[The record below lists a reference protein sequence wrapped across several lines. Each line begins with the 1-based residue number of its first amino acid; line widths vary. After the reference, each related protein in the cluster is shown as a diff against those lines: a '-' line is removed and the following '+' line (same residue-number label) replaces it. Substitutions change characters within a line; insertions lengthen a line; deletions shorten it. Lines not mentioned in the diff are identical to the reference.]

1 MRSLLPRL
9 PGPTAAWRLHLTGQ
23 PVRASPRDWAEFLRF
38 GRPSAWP
45 CPGYEEVSPPAAR
58 RSRPYPRVSRARE
71 KTPRTFLGAPRS
83 FPCTSNYLD
92 MDEDSRIA
100 ANWRR
105 CFAHENI
112 RQCYLPV
119 TWDYFELFVIIPR
132 LGPVRERIFRNVC
145 LFLET
150 FPVIYPRI
158 RPSGLFDRARRRLPE
173 APGAR
178 MRGPKAQEPLSSAAE
193 KPKSRP
199 HLSFR
204 TIAAAPP
211 EVSGLTCYGERQQ
224 HQEPGGVS

>member
-1 MRSLLPRL
+1 MCSLLSRL
-9 PGPTAAWRLHLTGQ
+9 PQPSAVWRLHLTGR

-38 GRPSAWP
+38 GRPAAWP

-58 RSRPYPRVSRARE
+58 RFRPYPRVSRARE
-71 KTPRTFLGAPRS
+71 KHLRTFLGVTRS
-83 FPCTSNYLD
+83 FPCTINYLD
-92 MDEDSRIA
+92 MDEGPRIA
-100 ANWRR
+100 ANRR
-105 CFAHENI
+105 HCFAHENI
-112 RQCYLPV
+112 GQCYLPV
-119 TWDYFELFVIIPR
+119 TSDSLEFLVIFPR
-132 LGPVRERIFRNVC
+132 MAPVRERMFRNVC

-158 RPSGLFDRARRRLPE
+158 RPTGLLGRARRRLPE

-178 MRGPKAQEPLSSAAE
+178 MRGAKAQEPLSPAAE